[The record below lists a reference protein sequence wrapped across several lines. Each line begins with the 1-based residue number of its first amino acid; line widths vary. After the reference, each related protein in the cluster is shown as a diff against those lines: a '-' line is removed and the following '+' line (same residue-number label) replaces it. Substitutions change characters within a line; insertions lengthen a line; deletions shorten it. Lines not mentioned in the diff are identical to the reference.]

1 MNKTIMVTVIVTVT
15 ILSIGLLSGP
25 SRGAEGSYFYWA
37 QTSVNTNSVSTCYS
51 FAETVLQYESFANIR
66 RSPGEVTGSKGGT
79 YAAIMCV
86 GTSPR
91 ATAVVAAVSNQNSE
105 AARVRDLLTMKIRGV
120 IHP

>member
-1 MNKTIMVTVIVTVT
+1 MKQTIMVTVIVTVT
-15 ILSIGLLSGP
+15 ILSIGLFNAP
-25 SRGAEGSYFYWA
+25 SRSAEGSYFYWA

-51 FAETVLQYESFANIR
+51 FAETVLRYESFANIR

-86 GTSPR
+86 GTAPR

-105 AARVRDLLTMKIRGV
+105 AARIRDLLTMKIRGV